1 MRFFYQNSLA
11 TVSTATTTAV
21 ASSTTI
27 TTMKHQLNCRPY
39 EVSDEQQNKTTTK
52 QNNKTRLTTK
62 LLKQPQYN
70 EVITSYCMCEYL
82 CDPCLGTRVA
92 LI

>member
-1 MRFFYQNSLA
+1 
-11 TVSTATTTAV
+11 
-21 ASSTTI
+21 
-27 TTMKHQLNCRPY
+27 MKHQLNCLPY

-70 EVITSYCMCEYL
+70 EVITSY
-82 CDPCLGTRVA
+82 
-92 LI
+92 